1 VSIILNFKPG
11 AKPNTTGSRHSAFI
25 GMIGTGF
32 TFAAFPFTGI
42 SYATIIGGY
51 ENPMNIYFALTA
63 SVIMTY
69 WSSTAFGG
77 FKTGVRESLVG
88 ILGGGVM
95 ISVVSPYIN
104 NIGGCIAIGAFA
116 GIVSGIWLRHG
127 YPKMNQ
133 NKPHDPL
140 GLTGPILINAVIG
153 GFAVGPL
160 LMLAYRTLG
169 LSLVELNASVK
180 IT

>member
-1 VSIILNFKPG
+1 MLNLKQG
-11 AKPNTTGSRHSAFI
+11 AKPNATGSRHSAFI

-32 TFAAFPFTGI
+32 TFASFPFTGLI
-42 SYATIIGGY
+42 SATTSGSY
-51 ENPMNIYFALTA
+51 EKPMNTYFALTA

-95 ISVVSPYIN
+95 ISLVSPYIN
-104 NIGGCIAIGAFA
+104 NIGGCIAIGAFS
-116 GIVSGIWLRHG
+116 GIVSGLWLRLG

-133 NKPHDPL
+133 NKPYDPL
-140 GLTGPILINAVIG
+140 GLTGPILINALIG
-153 GFAVGPL
+153 GLAVAPL
-160 LMLAYRTLG
+160 LMVAYKTLG
-169 LSLVELNASVK
+169 LSLVELNPSYK